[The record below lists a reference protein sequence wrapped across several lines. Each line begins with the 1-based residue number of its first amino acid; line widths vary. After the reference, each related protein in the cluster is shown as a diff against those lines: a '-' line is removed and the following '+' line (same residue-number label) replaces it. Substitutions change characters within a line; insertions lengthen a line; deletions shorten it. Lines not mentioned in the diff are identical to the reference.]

1 MCVCSSYTHF
11 NNKNEHPTNLFYL
24 LIYKNSAPQAGKSL
38 DPSEGST
45 IKATPLLFL
54 LLLLFCTHKTEWPP
68 IWYNTTTLLEQV
80 VEVVVVVVG
89 RGEGGA
95 Y

>member
-1 MCVCSSYTHF
+1 MFALHTPILTI
-11 NNKNEHPTNLFYL
+11 EMGTPLILFIYL
-24 LIYKNSAPQAGKSL
+24 FIYKNSAPQAGKSL

-45 IKATPLLFL
+45 IKAPPLLF

-68 IWYNTTTLLEQV
+68 IWYNTSTRGVVVV
-80 VEVVVVVVG
+80 VEVVVGG
-89 RGEGGA
+89 RGEGGE